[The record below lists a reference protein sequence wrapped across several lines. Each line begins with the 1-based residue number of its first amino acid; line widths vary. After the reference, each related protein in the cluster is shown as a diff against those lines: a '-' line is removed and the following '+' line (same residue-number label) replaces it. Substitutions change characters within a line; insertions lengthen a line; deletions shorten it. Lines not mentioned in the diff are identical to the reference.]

1 VGTVFLE
8 LSSITHLGDD
18 GPSDGSDSAGM
29 VWEALGDVQYDD
41 PAVRQVC
48 KAANRPLVTT

>member
-18 GPSDGSDSAGM
+18 GPSDGSVSAGV
-29 VWEALGDVQYDD
+29 VWEALGDVHYDD
-41 PAVRQVC
+41 PAVRQVS
-48 KAANRPLVTT
+48 KAADRLLVTT